1 VIDRPFRDRKTGLTP
16 GRSQVPGLIIQGE
29 NYVRKTKKTL
39 IAGIAFLGM
48 FAAACSEDSGGDS
61 ATQAPATEASS
72 TEAPAGSEAPAG
84 DLPVLQS
91 TVDTALAYT
100 GGPGGAASGD
110 PIKIGYVNQEGGTP
124 AFPEASVGAD
134 SGTWLINN
142 YLGGV
147 GGRPIELVKC
157 FVTKEEDGQSCAQQ
171 MLADDSV
178 QAVLVGAMFNGNAP
192 LLDTLAGKKPV
203 FLPNPVTTPEF
214 LATDAY
220 AFTPGS
226 PGVVQGLAVFAA
238 KYVGELEG
246 KEVKK
251 VAVVYND
258 NPAGTVAF
266 NALTKPILEQLG
278 VEVTGVPV
286 ADTAGATEMATA
298 IQSSG
303 ADKADVFYPLVTIQ
317 GCIGVYDALKTL
329 GVDTPVVTT
338 GLCFGIP
345 MQDHLKSVGEAG
357 KLPDGWYFGGYGY
370 SYEIPGNPE
379 TDAYIDTALAWAKE
393 TGLENPEYTGF
404 GGPTFG
410 SLITM
415 VKFMNGGAMDSA
427 AIRDAAKGFTGPMWA
442 GVGDFKCGG
451 NPTFPSLCGFSI
463 GIQQQQ
469 GTEYVSIMDGYNGKA
484 LNPIAE
490 LAG

>member
-1 VIDRPFRDRKTGLTP
+1 MRKT
-16 GRSQVPGLIIQGE
+16 S
-29 NYVRKTKKTL
+29 KTL
-39 IAGIAFLGM
+39 IAGLAVLGL
-48 FAAACSEDSGGDS
+48 FASACSEDSDS
-61 ATQAPATEASS
+61 GSSETPATEAPS
-72 TEAPAGSEAPAG
+72 TDASAGSEAPAG
-84 DLPVLQS
+84 DLLVQQS
-91 TVDTALAYT
+91 TVDTAVAYT

-134 SGTWLINN
+134 SATWLINQ

-171 MLADDSV
+171 MLADDSI

-238 KYVGELEG
+238 NYIGELEG
-246 KEVKK
+246 IEVKK

-266 NALTKPILEQLG
+266 NALTKPVLEQLG

-286 ADTAGATEMATA
+286 SDTAGATDMAAA

-303 ADKADVFYPLVTIQ
+303 ADTADVFYPLVTIQ
-317 GCIGVYDALKTL
+317 GCIGIYDALKTL

-345 MQDHLKSVGEAG
+345 MQDHLASVGEAG
-357 KLPDGWYFGGYGY
+357 ELPDGWYFGGYGY

-379 TDAYIDTALAWAKE
+379 TDAYIDTALSWAKE

-410 SLITM
+410 SLLTM
-415 VKFMNGGAMDSA
+415 VKFMNEGATDA
-427 AIRDAAKGFTGPMWA
+427 EAIRTAAKGFTGPMWA

-451 NPTFPSLCGFSI
+451 NPVFPSLCGFSI

-469 GTEYVSIMDGYNGKA
+469 GTEYVSIMDGYNGKP

>member
-1 VIDRPFRDRKTGLTP
+1 
-16 GRSQVPGLIIQGE
+16 
-29 NYVRKTKKTL
+29 VRKTSKTL
-39 IAGIAFLGM
+39 IAGLAVLGL
-48 FAAACSEDSGGDS
+48 FASACSEDSDS
-61 ATQAPATEASS
+61 GSSETPATEAPS
-72 TEAPAGSEAPAG
+72 TDAPAGSEAPAG
-84 DLPVLQS
+84 DLLVQQS
-91 TVDTALAYT
+91 TVDTAVAYT

-134 SGTWLINN
+134 SATWLINQ

-171 MLADDSV
+171 MLADDSI

-238 KYVGELEG
+238 NYIGELEG
-246 KEVKK
+246 IEVKK

-266 NALTKPILEQLG
+266 NALTKPVLEQLG

-286 ADTAGATEMATA
+286 SDTAGATDMAAA

-303 ADKADVFYPLVTIQ
+303 ADTADVFYPLVTIQ
-317 GCIGVYDALKTL
+317 GCIGIYDALKTL

-345 MQDHLKSVGEAG
+345 MQDHLASVGEAG
-357 KLPDGWYFGGYGY
+357 ELPDGWYFGGYGY

-379 TDAYIDTALAWAKE
+379 TDAYIDTALSWAKE

-410 SLITM
+410 SLLTM
-415 VKFMNGGAMDSA
+415 VKFMNEGATDA
-427 AIRDAAKGFTGPMWA
+427 EAIRTAAKGFTGPMWA

-451 NPTFPSLCGFSI
+451 NPVFPSLCGFSI

-469 GTEYVSIMDGYNGKA
+469 GTEYVSIMDGYNGKP

>member
-1 VIDRPFRDRKTGLTP
+1 VRSRKISFVAGLA
-16 GRSQVPGLIIQGE
+16 VLGL
-29 NYVRKTKKTL
+29 L
-39 IAGIAFLGM
+39 AG
-48 FAAACSEDSGGDS
+48 ACSEDSGGSD
-61 ATQAPATEASS
+61 APATEAPS
-72 TEAPAGSEAPAG
+72 TEAPTSEAPSTEAPSG
-84 DLPVLQS
+84 ELPVQQS
-91 TVDTALAYT
+91 SIDVGVAYT

-110 PIKIGYVNQEGGTP
+110 PIYIGYVNQEGGTP
-124 AFPEASVGAD
+124 AFPEASVGVD
-134 SGTWLINN
+134 TGVWFINTF
-142 YLGGV
+142 LGGV

-171 MLADDSV
+171 MLADDNV

-192 LLDTLAGKKPV
+192 LLDTLKDKKPV

-214 LATDAY
+214 LASDAY

-238 KYVGELEG
+238 KYIGELEG
-246 KEVKK
+246 IDVKK

-266 NALTKPILEQLG
+266 NVLTKPILEQLG

-303 ADKADVFYPLVTIQ
+303 ADTADVFYPLVTIQ
-317 GCIGVYDALKTL
+317 GCIGIYDALKTL
-329 GVDTPVVTT
+329 GVDTPIVTT

-345 MQDHLKSVGEAG
+345 MQDHLASVGEEG
-357 KLPDGWYFGGYGY
+357 NLPDGWYFGGYGY

-379 TDAYIDTALAWAKE
+379 TDAYIDAALAWAEE
-393 TGLENPEYTGF
+393 TGVENPEYTGF

-415 VKFMNGGAMDSA
+415 VKFMNEGATDSA
-427 AIRDAAKGFTGPMWA
+427 AIRDAAKSFVGPMWA

>member
-1 VIDRPFRDRKTGLTP
+1 M
-16 GRSQVPGLIIQGE
+16 
-29 NYVRKTKKTL
+29 RKTKKTL
-39 IAGIAFLGM
+39 IAGIAVLGL
-48 FAAACSEDSGGDS
+48 FAAACSEDEGGES
-61 ATQAPATEASS
+61 ASTEAPATEAPS
-72 TEAPAGSEAPAG
+72 SEAPSG

-91 TVDTALAYT
+91 SIDTGVAYT

-110 PIKIGYVNQEGGTP
+110 PIKIGYINQEGGTP
-124 AFPEASVGAD
+124 AFPEASVGIDA
-134 SGTWLINN
+134 GVWFINN
-142 YLGGV
+142 FLGGV

-157 FVTKEEDGQSCAQQ
+157 FVTKEEDGQKCGQE
-171 MLADDSV
+171 MLANEDV
-178 QAVLVGAMFNGNAP
+178 QTVITGALLNGNAP
-192 LLDTLAGKKPV
+192 LLDTLKDKKPV
-203 FLPNPVTTPEF
+203 FIGNPVTTPEF
-214 LATDAY
+214 LATDGFAL
-220 AFTPGS
+220 TPGS
-226 PGVVQGLAVFAA
+226 PGVIQGLAILAA
-238 KYVGELEG
+238 KYVPELEG

-266 NALTKPILEQLG
+266 EALTKPVLAAFG

-303 ADKADVFYPLVTIQ
+303 ADTADVFYPLVTIQ

-329 GVDTPVVTT
+329 EIETTVVTT

-345 MQDHLKSVGEAG
+345 MQDHLKAAGEEG
-357 KLPDGWYFGGYGY
+357 NLPDGWYFGGYGY
-370 SYEIPGNPE
+370 AYEIPGNPE
-379 TDAYIDTALAWAKE
+379 LDAYIDAALAWAAE
-393 TGLENPEYTGF
+393 TGVENPEYTGF

-410 SLITM
+410 TLMT
-415 VKFMNGGAMDSA
+415 VVQFMNAGAQDSA
-427 AIRDAAKGFTGPMWA
+427 SIRDAVKAFVGPMWG

-469 GTEYVSIMDGYNGKA
+469 GTEYVSVLDGYNGKA
-484 LNPIAE
+484 INPVEE
-490 LAG
+490 LAAVS

>member
-1 VIDRPFRDRKTGLTP
+1 MRKT
-16 GRSQVPGLIIQGE
+16 S
-29 NYVRKTKKTL
+29 KTL
-39 IAGIAFLGM
+39 IAGIAVLGL
-48 FAAACSEDSGGDS
+48 FAAACSEDDGGES
-61 ATQAPATEASS
+61 ASTEAPATEAPS
-72 TEAPAGSEAPAG
+72 TDAPAGSDAPAG

-91 TVDTALAYT
+91 SIDTGLAYT
-100 GGPGGAASGD
+100 GGPGGVASGD

-124 AFPEASVGAD
+124 AFPEASVGVD
-134 SGTWLINN
+134 TGVWFINN
-142 YLGGV
+142 FLGGV

-157 FVTKEEDGQSCAQQ
+157 FVTKEEDGQKCAQEF
-171 MLADDSV
+171 LANDEI

-192 LLDTLAGKKPV
+192 LLDTLKDKKPTY
-203 FLPNPVTTPEF
+203 LPNPVTTPEF

-226 PGVVQGLAVFAA
+226 PGVIQGLSVFAA
-238 KYVGELEG
+238 KYVPEIEG
-246 KEVKK
+246 KEVKS

-266 NALTKPILEQLG
+266 TALTKPILEALG

-329 GVDTPVVTT
+329 EIETTVVTT

-345 MQDHLKSVGEAG
+345 MQDHLKSVGEEG
-357 KLPDGWYFGGYGY
+357 NLPDGWYFGGYGY

-379 TDAYIDTALAWAKE
+379 NDAYIDAALAWAKE
-393 TGLENPEYTGF
+393 TGVENPEYTGF

-410 SLITM
+410 TLITL
-415 VKFMNGGAMDSA
+415 VKFMNEGAADSA
-427 AIRDAAKGFTGPMWA
+427 ALREASKAFTGPMWA

-469 GTEYVSIMDGYNGKA
+469 GTEYVSIADGYNGKA
-484 LNPIAE
+484 INPIAE

>member
-1 VIDRPFRDRKTGLTP
+1 LAVLGL
-16 GRSQVPGLIIQGE
+16 
-29 NYVRKTKKTL
+29 
-39 IAGIAFLGM
+39 
-48 FAAACSEDSGGDS
+48 FASACSEDSDS
-61 ATQAPATEASS
+61 GSSETPATEAPS
-72 TEAPAGSEAPAG
+72 TDAPTGSEAPAG
-84 DLPVLQS
+84 DLLVQQS
-91 TVDTALAYT
+91 TVDTAVAYT

-134 SGTWLINN
+134 SATWLINQ

-157 FVTKEEDGQSCAQQ
+157 FVTKEEDGQKCAQEF
-171 MLADDSV
+171 LANDEI

-192 LLDTLAGKKPV
+192 LLDTLKDKKPTY
-203 FLPNPVTTPEF
+203 LPNPVTTPEF

-226 PGVVQGLAVFAA
+226 PGVIQGLSVFAA
-238 KYVGELEG
+238 KYVPEIEG
-246 KEVKK
+246 KEVKS

-266 NALTKPILEQLG
+266 TALTKPILEALG

-329 GVDTPVVTT
+329 EIETTVVTT

-345 MQDHLKSVGEAG
+345 MQDHLKSVGEEG
-357 KLPDGWYFGGYGY
+357 NLPDGWYFGGYGY

-379 TDAYIDTALAWAKE
+379 NDAYIDAALAWAKE
-393 TGLENPEYTGF
+393 TGVENPEYTGF

-410 SLITM
+410 TLITL
-415 VKFMNGGAMDSA
+415 VKFMNEGATDSA
-427 AIRDAAKGFTGPMWA
+427 ALREASKAFTGPMWA

-469 GTEYVSIMDGYNGKA
+469 GTKYVSIADGYNGKA
-484 LNPIAE
+484 INPIAE

>member
-1 VIDRPFRDRKTGLTP
+1 MRKT
-16 GRSQVPGLIIQGE
+16 S
-29 NYVRKTKKTL
+29 KTL
-39 IAGIAFLGM
+39 IAGLAVLGL
-48 FAAACSEDSGGDS
+48 FASACSEDSDS
-61 ATQAPATEASS
+61 GSSETPATEAPS
-72 TEAPAGSEAPAG
+72 TDAPAGSEAPAG
-84 DLPVLQS
+84 DLLVQQS
-91 TVDTALAYT
+91 TVDTAVAYT

-134 SGTWLINN
+134 SATWLINQ

-171 MLADDSV
+171 MLADDSI

-238 KYVGELEG
+238 NYIGELEG
-246 KEVKK
+246 IEVKK

-266 NALTKPILEQLG
+266 NALTKPVLEQLG

-286 ADTAGATEMATA
+286 SDTAGATDMAAA

-303 ADKADVFYPLVTIQ
+303 ADTADVFYPLVTIQ
-317 GCIGVYDALKTL
+317 GCIGIYDALKTL

-345 MQDHLKSVGEAG
+345 MQDHLASVGEAG
-357 KLPDGWYFGGYGY
+357 ELPDGWYFGGYGY

-379 TDAYIDTALAWAKE
+379 TDAYIDTALSWAKE

-410 SLITM
+410 SLLTM
-415 VKFMNGGAMDSA
+415 VKFMNEGATDA
-427 AIRDAAKGFTGPMWA
+427 EAIRTAAKGFTGPMWA

-451 NPTFPSLCGFSI
+451 NPVFPSLCGFSI

-469 GTEYVSIMDGYNGKA
+469 GTEYVSIMDGYNGKP